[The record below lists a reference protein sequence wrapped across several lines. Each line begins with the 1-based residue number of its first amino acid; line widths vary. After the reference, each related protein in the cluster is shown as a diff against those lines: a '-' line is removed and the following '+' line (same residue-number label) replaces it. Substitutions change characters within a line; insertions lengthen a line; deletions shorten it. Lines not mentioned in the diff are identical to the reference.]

1 MPRTAA
7 LSAGAGLSEGTRR
20 FALCG
25 FGIGMSSDDAALSAF
40 RDQPISQLL
49 VKVAARCN
57 IDCSYCYWFRDAAVY
72 EKPKLMGAEVLQR
85 LLQRIEE
92 HVGGHGLAD
101 FPIVLHGGEPLL
113 WGIENFRRMAEA
125 CKRISA
131 RTGCEIPIAV
141 TTNGL
146 LIDDDW
152 LDCFESQRISVAIS
166 LDGPAHIHDIHRRT
180 FQGTG
185 THAAVERAAR
195 MLVTRDIGVSA
206 LAVCNPAYHPRQYVD
221 FFADCGISYYDIMI
235 PDATVDEKPPSI
247 ASFYNGLFDSWLE
260 ANRSRPSVDIRIIS
274 DMISALLGNN
284 SPTEGVGHKPI
295 ELCTVMT
302 DGSVEAHDVL
312 RIAGDGFT
320 RTKFNIFEHAIDDVR
335 NEPRWMAA
343 REASIRLCDK
353 CRQCKFMNACGGG
366 YLPHRFSKK
375 NGYDNPS
382 VYCDDL
388 YSMFENMQSVLASH
402 LYVSRA
408 DGERIAVRDAIAA
421 EQTGPEQTAAEQIAA
436 AQTAAAP

>member
-1 MPRTAA
+1 MP
-7 LSAGAGLSEGTRR
+7 
-20 FALCG
+20 
-25 FGIGMSSDDAALSAF
+25 SDGSDPLDF
-40 RDQPISQLL
+40 QDQPISQLL
-49 VKVAARCN
+49 VKVATRCN

-72 EKPKLMGAEVLQR
+72 DKPKLMSAEVLHQ
-85 LLQRIEE
+85 LLRRIEE
-92 HVGGHGLAD
+92 HLAKHVIVD

-113 WGIENFRRMAEA
+113 WGVDNFHRMAEA
-125 CKRISA
+125 CEAISS

-141 TTNGL
+141 TTNGV

-152 LDCFESQRISVAIS
+152 LDCFEARRISVAIS

-195 MLVTRDIGVSA
+195 MLVSRDIGVSA
-206 LAVCNPAYHPRQYVD
+206 LAVCNPSYPPRNYVE
-221 FFADCGISYYDIMI
+221 FFAECGIANYDIMI
-235 PDATVDEKPPSI
+235 PDATVDEKPLSI
-247 ASFYNGLFDSWLE
+247 APFYNGLFDLWLD
-260 ANRSRPSVDIRIIS
+260 ANRDRPTANIRIIS
-274 DMISALLGNN
+274 DMITSLLGNN
-284 SPTEGVGHKPI
+284 SPTEGVGYKPV

-320 RTKFNIFEHAIDDVR
+320 KTKFNIFDHAIDEVR
-335 NEPRWMAA
+335 NEPRWIAA
-343 REASIRLCDK
+343 RDASINLCEK

-366 YLPHRFSKK
+366 YLPHRFSTK

-388 YSMFENMQSVLASH
+388 YSMFENMQSILESH
-402 LYVSRA
+402 LYVTKPG
-408 DGERIAVRDAIAA
+408 GESLPLRDALAR
-421 EQTGPEQTAAEQIAA
+421 E
-436 AQTAAAP
+436 

>member
-1 MPRTAA
+1 VN
-7 LSAGAGLSEGTRR
+7 GL
-20 FALCG
+20 
-25 FGIGMSSDDAALSAF
+25 GIGMSSDKPDFSAF
-40 RDQPISQLL
+40 REQPISQLL
-49 VKVAARCN
+49 VKVATRCN

-72 EKPKLMGAEVLQR
+72 EKPKLMSGEVLER

-92 HVGGHGLAD
+92 HVSQYALAD

-113 WGIENFRRMAEA
+113 WGVENFRRMAEA
-125 CKRISA
+125 CTRISS

-141 TTNGL
+141 TTNGV

-195 MLVTRDIGVSA
+195 MLVSRDIGVSA
-206 LAVCNPAYHPRQYVD
+206 LAVCNPSYEAKQYVD
-221 FFADCGISYYDIMI
+221 FFADCGITYYDIMI
-235 PDATVDEKPPSI
+235 PDATVDEKPASI
-247 ASFYNGLFDSWLE
+247 ASFYNSLFDSWLE
-260 ANRSRPSVDIRIIS
+260 ANRSKRSVEIRIIS

-320 RTKFNIFEHAIDDVR
+320 KTKFNIFEHAIDQVR
-335 NEPRWMAA
+335 NEPRWIAA
-343 REASIRLCDK
+343 REASIKLCDK

-366 YLPHRFSKK
+366 YLPHRYSSK

-388 YSMFENMQSVLASH
+388 YSMFENMQSVLAGH

-408 DGERIAVRDAIAA
+408 DGERVAVRDAMAA
-421 EQTGPEQTAAEQIAA
+421 GQASATT
-436 AQTAAAP
+436 